1 MTIPAKL
8 SEFLENFDLVS
19 DRTERIDLLIE
30 LAKEFEPINPSETE
44 LPYPEDHR
52 VPGCESEAFTW
63 TFQNPDGRLRVEFA
77 IQNPQGMSAK
87 ALAQILRTTLI
98 GSSPQ
103 EIQAISED
111 IVFRIF
117 GKDISMGKSMGLT
130 NMIGQIKAQ
139 ARSFQE

>member
-8 SEFLENFDLVS
+8 SEFLENIDLVS

-30 LAKEFEPINPSETE
+30 FAKEFEPINANEAE
-44 LPYPEDHR
+44 VPYPEDHR

-103 EIQAISED
+103 EILAIPED
-111 IVFRIF
+111 IVFKIF

-139 ARSFQE
+139 ARTFQE